1 MSGDYLWDRSG
12 EPDPEIQ
19 RLEEVL
25 GGLRSNRPAPEFS
38 GQQKVRQIP
47 GRGTRFQGTR
57 WRAAIAA
64 GVALGICASWLVTR
78 PVRVGWQVARMEG
91 TPLVGKSRIN
101 GSGQLSVGEW
111 LETDAGSRARISVSD
126 IGQVDLEPNSRLRL
140 VRARST
146 GHRLA
151 LVRGEMQ
158 AMIWA
163 PPRMFSV
170 ETPAAVA
177 VDLGCRYSL
186 KVDDAGITTLHV
198 TLGWVGFEQNGHES
212 WVPAGAE
219 CVTRPGRQ
227 TGTPYFVDASET
239 FRAALAKFDFEH
251 DAAALNSVLAEARN
265 RDAVTLWH
273 LLPMVQAADR
283 VRVYDRLAQLAP
295 PPDSVTREAVLAA
308 DKQALDLWWDQLGLG
323 ESSFWRMWKGPSPFQ
338 GK

>member
-19 RLEEVL
+19 QLEEVL
-25 GGLRSNRPAPEFS
+25 GGLRSKRPAPDWS
-38 GQQKVRQIP
+38 RQQKVRQIP
-47 GRGTRFQGTR
+47 GRGTRFQETG
-57 WRAAIAA
+57 WRAVIAA
-64 GVALGICASWLVTR
+64 SVALVICASWLVMR
-78 PVRVGWQVARMEG
+78 PVRTGWQVARMEG
-91 TPLVGKSRIN
+91 APLLGKSRIK

-111 LETDAGSRARISVSD
+111 LETDGGSRARISVSD

-170 ETPAAVA
+170 ETPAAIA

-212 WVPAGAE
+212 WVPAEAE
-219 CVTRPGRQ
+219 CVTRPGKQ
-227 TGTPYFVDASET
+227 AGTPYFVDGSET
-239 FRAALAKFDFEH
+239 FRAALAKFDLDRDE
-251 DAAALNSVLAEARN
+251 AALDSVLAHARN
-265 RDAVTLWH
+265 RDALTLWH
-273 LLPMVQAADR
+273 LLPRVQGADR

>member
-1 MSGDYLWDRSG
+1 M
-12 EPDPEIQ
+12 
-19 RLEEVL
+19 
-25 GGLRSNRPAPEFS
+25 
-38 GQQKVRQIP
+38 
-47 GRGTRFQGTR
+47 QG
-57 WRAAIAA
+57 A
-64 GVALGICASWLVTR
+64 
-78 PVRVGWQVARMEG
+78 
-91 TPLVGKSRIN
+91 PLVGKSRIN

-140 VRARST
+140 VRARAT

-151 LVRGEMQ
+151 LARGEMQ

-177 VDLGCRYSL
+177 VDLGCQYTL

-219 CVTRPGRQ
+219 SVTRPGRQ

-239 FRAALAKFDFEH
+239 FRAALAKFDFDH
-251 DAAALNSVLAEARN
+251 DAAALESVLAQARS
-265 RDAVTLWH
+265 RDAMTLWH
-273 LLPMVQAADR
+273 LLPRVQGADR

-295 PPDSVTREAVLAA
+295 PPESVTREAVLTA
-308 DKQALDLWWDQLGLG
+308 DKQALDLRWDQLGLG

>member
-19 RLEEVL
+19 HLEEVL
-25 GGLRSNRPAPEFS
+25 GGLRSNRPAPDWT

-47 GRGTRFQGTR
+47 GRGTRFQQTG

-64 GVALGICASWLVTR
+64 GVALAICASWLVTR
-78 PVRVGWQVARMEG
+78 PVRSGWKVARMEG
-91 TPLVGKSRIN
+91 APIVGKSRIK

-111 LETDAGSRARISVSD
+111 IETDAGSRARISVSD
-126 IGQVDLEPNSRLRL
+126 IGQVEIEPNSRLRL
-140 VRARST
+140 VRARSN

-177 VDLGCRYSL
+177 VDLGCRYTL
-186 KVDDAGITTLHV
+186 KVDEAGITTLHV
-198 TLGWVGFEQNGHES
+198 TMGWVGFEQNGHES
-212 WVPAGAE
+212 WVPAEAE
-219 CVTRPGRQ
+219 CVTRPGKQ
-227 TGTPYFVDASET
+227 AGTPDFVDASDV
-239 FRAALAKFDFEH
+239 FRTALAKFDFEH
-251 DAAALNSVLAEARN
+251 DSAALNSVLAEARD
-265 RDAVTLWH
+265 RDALTLWH
-273 LLPMVQAADR
+273 LLPRVQGAER
-283 VRVYDRLAQLAP
+283 VRVYDRLVQLAP
-295 PPDSVTREAVLAA
+295 PPESVTRQAA
-308 DKQALDLWWDQLGLG
+308 LEGDKQALDLWWDQLGLG
-323 ESSFWRMWKGPSPFQ
+323 ESSHWRMWKGPSPFQ